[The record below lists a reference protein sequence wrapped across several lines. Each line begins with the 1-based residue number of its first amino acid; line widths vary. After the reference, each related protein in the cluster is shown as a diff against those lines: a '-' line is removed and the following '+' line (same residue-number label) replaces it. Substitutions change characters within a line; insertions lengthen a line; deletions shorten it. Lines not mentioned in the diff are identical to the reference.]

1 MTWNPLW
8 NTKNR
13 VLIAPLIIPTLSY
26 GLYYFITLPRGAR
39 HAHGDKGISE
49 EEEMK
54 RWSQSLSDPS
64 HKNYNPFT
72 FNQK

>member
-8 NTKNR
+8 NTTSR
-13 VLIAPLIIPTLSY
+13 VLIAPVVIPTLSY
-26 GLYYFITLPRGAR
+26 GLFYFITRSPTQAD
-39 HAHGDKGISE
+39 GDKGISE

-72 FNQK
+72 FTSK

>member
-1 MTWNPLW
+1 MTWTPLW
-8 NTKNR
+8 NIANKQTCKFSIVPFMTGLSLAFAYTYYTEDKLKN
-13 VLIAPLIIPTLSY
+13 IQ
-26 GLYYFITLPRGAR
+26 
-39 HAHGDKGISE
+39 ISE

-54 RWSQSLSDPS
+54 RWSNTLSDPS

>member
-1 MTWNPLW
+1 MTWTPIW
-8 NTKNR
+8 NSTSR

-26 GLYYFITLPRGAR
+26 GLYYFITLPLAEQGQN
-39 HAHGDKGISE
+39 HKQVSE

-72 FNQK
+72 FTSK